1 LIGGISK
8 WEIAVTVKF
17 FGSLSYS
24 YYFSV
29 AVEITTVDVVADVT
43 TVDVTTI
50 HVANV
55 T

>member
-29 AVEITTVDVVADVT
+29 VAETTMDVAVVAVAIQI
-43 TVDVTTI
+43 V
-50 HVANV
+50 VANFLFYLS
-55 T
+55 

>member
-29 AVEITTVDVVADVT
+29 VAETTMDVVVVVDAIRMDV
-43 TVDVTTI
+43 V
-50 HVANV
+50 NFLFCFL
-55 T
+55 